1 MFYYWRTQ
9 FVIYSY
15 LQTGSKLKNRIF
27 DTRALLF
34 VFLFLGKGTAIALV
48 LDRILADIQTKEMI
62 MFNNHQQIVILISDG
77 KVFFYSFF
85 LSLVHL
91 VLKP

>member
-62 MFNNHQQIVILISDG
+62 MFNNQQIVILISDG
-77 KVFFYSFF
+77 KVFCIPFS
-85 LSLVHL
+85 
-91 VLKP
+91 